1 MRWQRH
7 PGVCVWCPPQA
18 HRPLTSPHIPSCLTQ
33 ASSRQSPNPSG
44 CAVAPHGDAS
54 ARLTVDDLA
63 PVTHTP
69 PEVAGLRVVLERF
82 GLLGQR
88 LALQQE
94 PEEGLGAVG
103 H

>member
-1 MRWQRH
+1 M
-7 PGVCVWCPPQA
+7 
-18 HRPLTSPHIPSCLTQ
+18 
-33 ASSRQSPNPSG
+33 
-44 CAVAPHGDAS
+44 APHGDAS